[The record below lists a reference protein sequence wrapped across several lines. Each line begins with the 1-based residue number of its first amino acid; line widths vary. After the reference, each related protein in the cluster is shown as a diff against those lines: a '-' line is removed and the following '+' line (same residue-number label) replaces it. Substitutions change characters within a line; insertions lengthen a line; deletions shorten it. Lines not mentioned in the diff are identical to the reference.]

1 MRVMEFKLLKGLLYD
16 IWIMCMFITV
26 PNQIS
31 LLMGLQAIH
40 LLNTTNQDSTNNK
53 IGVFCEFHYM
63 ESKL

>member
-31 LLMGLQAIH
+31 LLMGLQGIH

-63 ESKL
+63 EREI